1 MLFDTFLSYVY
12 FDTFCI
18 YNRDKHAELRKRGHS
33 MLGGRL
39 KSLRGKRTQE
49 EVAKQIGVSRARYSH
64 YENGRSEPDYETLK
78 KLADYYKVTIDYL
91 LTGTEKKKRLK
102 TKSQIRIC
110 KLHTETCR
118 NFPRKQ
124 TAGHRVHSILKR
136 KREKTKARR

>member
-1 MLFDTFLSYVY
+1 
-12 FDTFCI
+12 
-18 YNRDKHAELRKRGHS
+18 

-91 LTGTEKKKRLK
+91 LTGTEKKKTSK

-110 KLHTETCR
+110 KLPTATCR
-118 NFPRKQ
+118 NFPP
-124 TAGHRVHSILKR
+124 
-136 KREKTKARR
+136 KADSRPSSSFNT

>member
-1 MLFDTFLSYVY
+1 
-12 FDTFCI
+12 
-18 YNRDKHAELRKRGHS
+18 

-91 LTGTEKKKRLK
+91 LTGTEKKKNIEDEIGRSGSANCLPRHAG
-102 TKSQIRIC
+102 I
-110 KLHTETCR
+110 
-118 NFPRKQ
+118 FPRKQ

-136 KREKTKARR
+136 KREETKARR

>member
-1 MLFDTFLSYVY
+1 
-12 FDTFCI
+12 
-18 YNRDKHAELRKRGHS
+18 

-91 LTGTEKKKRLK
+91 LTGMEKKKPIEDDIADPDLQIAYRDMQEFSPESRQQAIEFIQYLK
-102 TKSQIRIC
+102 EKE
-110 KLHTETCR
+110 K
-118 NFPRKQ
+118 
-124 TAGHRVHSILKR
+124 KR
-136 KREKTKARR
+136 KPGDKQNG